1 MRGFNVFACG
11 LGAAILD
18 ALAPMARAGTVTTLY
33 NFNTVH
39 NDACEPLLA
48 FASGGVVYGTAAL
61 GGKGQ
66 LGVLFSLNAATGA
79 LTHLHDFTGGSDGQN
94 PDGVLAYDGLLY
106 GVTEQTPM
114 PGYGNVYS
122 YNPATGAFSVVYVF
136 FPYQSG
142 VLPGGSLIA
151 AGGQLYGGTAYGGAK
166 DHGGVFSVNPASGA
180 EDFWPLPVNKGRNT
194 FGPLLRVGG
203 HLYGAAGFGGGSV
216 NAGTI
221 YKFDRQTG
229 HISVVYRFKGGGD
242 GDLPDSN
249 LVRIGKMLYGV
260 TAFGGGGGFGTVFGI
275 DLGTGAET
283 IIYRFNK
290 AQDGQYPGTS
300 LAEAKGMI
308 YGTTSRGGHYGAG
321 TILQVDPAT
330 GTYSDVY
337 DFTGGTSDYGGPE
350 SIIYQDGTFYGTTFG
365 VLDNDACGTAFS
377 YVP

>member
-48 FASGGVVYGTAAL
+48 FASGGVVYGTAPL

-106 GVTEQTPM
+106 GGTEQTPM

-122 YNPATGAFSVVYVF
+122 YNPAR
-136 FPYQSG
+136 
-142 VLPGGSLIA
+142 
-151 AGGQLYGGTAYGGAK
+151 
-166 DHGGVFSVNPASGA
+166 GA

-229 HISVVYRFKGGGD
+229 HISVLYRFKGGGD

-275 DLGTGAET
+275 DLGTGAQT
-283 IIYRFNK
+283 IIIGSTRRKMGNIPEPRS
-290 AQDGQYPGTS
+290 QR
-300 LAEAKGMI
+300 
-308 YGTTSRGGHYGAG
+308 RGA
-321 TILQVDPAT
+321 
-330 GTYSDVY
+330 
-337 DFTGGTSDYGGPE
+337 
-350 SIIYQDGTFYGTTFG
+350 
-365 VLDNDACGTAFS
+365 
-377 YVP
+377 